1 MTPLERLV
9 TQALRL
15 PIEIVQHIIRL
26 NRDAAERA
34 ASTIF
39 QKYTRGSRPRLA
51 FHHMRATLGALDF
64 GNNRHRARWWRE
76 HWYPVYDSTAE
87 EGPGHTVVSG
97 EARRQFVATYR
108 RLIRETLQQV
118 SVHTSA
124 QGLQNSAIAH
134 HWGSGAGRADMFMFI
149 VYV

>member
-15 PIEIVQHIIRL
+15 PIELVWQIIKL
-26 NRDAAERA
+26 NRDAAERV

-39 QKYTRGSRPRLA
+39 QKYKRGSRPRLA
-51 FHHMRATLGALDF
+51 FRHMRDTLGALDF

-76 HWYPVYDSTAE
+76 HWYPVYDSTAPL
-87 EGPGHTVVSG
+87 GPDHTAPFTSG

-108 RLIRETLQQV
+108 RLIRETLL
-118 SVHTSA
+118 
-124 QGLQNSAIAH
+124 LQ
-134 HWGSGAGRADMFMFI
+134 
-149 VYV
+149 

>member
-26 NRDAAERA
+26 SKDAAERA

-51 FHHMRATLGALDF
+51 FRDMVAMGGALDF
-64 GNNRHRARWWRE
+64 GGNNRVRARWWRE
-76 HWYPVYDSTAE
+76 HWYPVYDSTAPP
-87 EGPGHTVVSG
+87 GPGHTVVSG

-108 RLIRETLQQV
+108 RLVRKRLQ
-118 SVHTSA
+118 
-124 QGLQNSAIAH
+124 
-134 HWGSGAGRADMFMFI
+134 
-149 VYV
+149 

>member
-15 PIEIVQHIIRL
+15 PIDIVQHIIRL

-51 FHHMRATLGALDF
+51 FRNMQGIMGDVNLSVP
-64 GNNRHRARWWRE
+64 NRARWWRE
-76 HWYPVYDSTAE
+76 NWHPFYDSAIPL
-87 EGPGHTVVSG
+87 GPGNVPFPTA
-97 EARRQFVATYR
+97 EARRQFVAGYR
-108 RLIRETLQQV
+108 RRVRASLQ
-118 SVHTSA
+118 
-124 QGLQNSAIAH
+124 
-134 HWGSGAGRADMFMFI
+134 
-149 VYV
+149 

>member
-15 PIEIVQHIIRL
+15 PIDIVQHIIRL

-51 FHHMRATLGALDF
+51 FRDMAAMGGGLDF
-64 GNNRHRARWWRE
+64 GGNNRVRTRWWRE
-76 HWYPVYDSTAE
+76 LWYPVYDSTAPPR
-87 EGPGHTVVSG
+87 PGLEVVSG

-108 RLIRETLQQV
+108 RLVRVRLQ
-118 SVHTSA
+118 
-124 QGLQNSAIAH
+124 
-134 HWGSGAGRADMFMFI
+134 
-149 VYV
+149 

>member
-15 PIEIVQHIIRL
+15 PIDIVQHIIKL

-51 FHHMRATLGALDF
+51 FRDMVATVGALNF
-64 GNNRHRARWWRE
+64 GNNRVRARWWRE
-76 HWYPVYDSTAE
+76 SWYPYYDHRQEPRHAYVGPTAAFMDAE
-87 EGPGHTVVSG
+87 DRLE
-97 EARRQFVATYR
+97 FVAGYR
-108 RLIRETLQQV
+108 RFRRGVLQ
-118 SVHTSA
+118 
-124 QGLQNSAIAH
+124 
-134 HWGSGAGRADMFMFI
+134 
-149 VYV
+149 

>member
-15 PIEIVQHIIRL
+15 PIELVRQIIKL

-51 FHHMRATLGALDF
+51 FRDGTLAVSD
-64 GNNRHRARWWRE
+64 NRVRARWWRE
-76 HWYPVYDSTAE
+76 DWYHYYDSTAPL
-87 EGPGHTVVSG
+87 GPRDHPFESG
-97 EARRQFVATYR
+97 EARRQFVAGYR
-108 RLIRETLQQV
+108 RHVRGRLLLQ
-118 SVHTSA
+118 
-124 QGLQNSAIAH
+124 
-134 HWGSGAGRADMFMFI
+134 
-149 VYV
+149 